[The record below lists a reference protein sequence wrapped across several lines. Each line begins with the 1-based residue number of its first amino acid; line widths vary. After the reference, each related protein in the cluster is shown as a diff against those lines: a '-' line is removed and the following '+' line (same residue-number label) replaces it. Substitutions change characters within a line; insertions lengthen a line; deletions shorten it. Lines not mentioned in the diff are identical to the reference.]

1 MRIIIKEGAI
11 IKEIPEE
18 MIPVL
23 SAISMAWKLCRK
35 KEVVITSGSDDAPN
49 RNKYSLHPLHLA
61 YDLRTRDLSAWET
74 KSIVKDLKII
84 LGRDYDVVLE
94 PTHIHIEYDKKQG

>member
-1 MRIIIKEGAI
+1 MRIKIKQGAI
-11 IKEIPEE
+11 IKQIPEE

-23 SAISMAWKLCRK
+23 SAISLAWKMHRK
-35 KEVVITSGSDDAPN
+35 TEVVITSGSDDAPN
-49 RNKYSLHPLHLA
+49 RTSNSFHPLHLA
-61 YDLRTRDLSAWET
+61 YDLRTRDLSNWEQ

-94 PTHIHIEYDKKQG
+94 ATHIHIEYDRKHG